1 MSQSK
6 IEFSNHQM
14 AYLIKK
20 AAEGDAQQELML
32 TMGRTTQPSKGHNL
46 TSLNSLVSNTA
57 TQDDL
62 LNRKLKKTIVKQRAG
77 KKQNQLLKTVGSVEY
92 QTINPMTQ
100 ADIIFQHNH
109 NSVSP
114 TGRSQ
119 IMRPM
124 HLDSIAQYS
133 SASMPSTIKHSST
146 PHLN

>member
-6 IEFSNHQM
+6 IEFSNQQM

>member
-6 IEFSNHQM
+6 IEFSNQQM

-32 TMGRTTQPSKGHNL
+32 KMGRTTQPSKGHNL

>member
-6 IEFSNHQM
+6 IEFSNQQM

-32 TMGRTTQPSKGHNL
+32 TIGRTTQPSKGHNL